1 MRVDYNS
8 LIDEKY
14 ESDSSEKIWTEYY
27 KPFYSKIGWDFWK
40 IFDYEELE
48 YELVN
53 EKKRYYA
60 KCREES
66 AKYGKTFL
74 TCELG
79 GELDFNFNSNPNP
92 KMWREAK
99 YEYYKK
105 LINDKMI
112 NTDKD
117 RAKQRLFQI
126 LCNFYLPFS
135 LSRCC

>member
-1 MRVDYNS
+1 MMGVR
-8 LIDEKY
+8 
-14 ESDSSEKIWTEYY
+14 
-27 KPFYSKIGWDFWK
+27 
-40 IFDYEELE
+40 
-48 YELVN
+48 
-53 EKKRYYA
+53 YA
-60 KCREES
+60 KYQR
-66 AKYGKTFL
+66 YIT
-74 TCELG
+74 LG